1 MNYTKNTRDTQL
13 ARPKFKDSA
22 RHRRIRCTRVAQAMR
37 QRHRQRKNAR
47 HERLTGNLHRY
58 SLSVCRNP
66 GQKTTICRLF
76 PPLSLVRTALA
87 RPYSREQFGPAMD
100 EHVIIIVVA
109 RPVHALSFAVK
120 YQIRFVWRRQPTAKI
135 AQRKFP
141 ETIPDADETLAIPP
155 ERRLRHAISDFASTQ
170 FFERAERRQ
179 KTRIMFAPESQR
191 INEQDRRCHNCHYGG
206 DNRARLSPRSTLGAC
221 RRSFGSIRHLR
232 QYTIFQASLALQIG
246 IGRAAA
252 AESQKNHS
260 AVADKDA

>member
-1 MNYTKNTRDTQL
+1 
-13 ARPKFKDSA
+13 
-22 RHRRIRCTRVAQAMR
+22 
-37 QRHRQRKNAR
+37 
-47 HERLTGNLHRY
+47 
-58 SLSVCRNP
+58 
-66 GQKTTICRLF
+66 
-76 PPLSLVRTALA
+76 
-87 RPYSREQFGPAMD
+87 MD
-100 EHVIIIVVA
+100 EHVIVIVVA

-141 ETIPDADETLAIPP
+141 ETIPDADETLAIPT
-155 ERRLRHAISDFASTQ
+155 ERRRRHAISDFASTQ

-246 IGRAAA
+246 IGRSAA
-252 AESQKNHS
+252 AESQRTTQQLPTRTRERRRRATSARRRTSATGVGDASDILHLGKNR
-260 AVADKDA
+260 VT